1 MRFAPALLVAAAL
14 AAPAPA
20 QDPVALK
27 WSLKEGDLFYTNNR
41 TDMDMSMTVLGQ
53 DVNIKMKMTAVQR
66 YKILSAKPGATK
78 VELTMLAMKMEA
90 EGLPPGAGGLGDV
103 GDRVKGAT
111 VTATLNDELEV
122 TKVDGYEKFLDK
134 LAGDNAAER
143 AQMKA
148 QFSETAVG
156 QMVSQVFSFAPAKPV
171 KVGDTW
177 NRTDKIPT
185 GGFGD
190 ASVKQKFKLD
200 SVTGG
205 VAKLGLEGD
214 MSFKAGDAAFPG
226 LPPGVKVSKFD
237 IKADKITGTV
247 LFDTKT
253 GRLKEAKQ
261 NMSFNGTIAMSANGM
276 DLEMKMKIKAVQ
288 TATVTDKN
296 PTKD

>member
-1 MRFAPALLVAAAL
+1 MRLALAVVAALAL
-14 AAPAPA
+14 AAPATA
-20 QDPVALK
+20 QDTVALK
-27 WSLKEGDLFYTNNR
+27 WSLKEGDLFYTN
-41 TDMDMSMTVLGQ
+41 TVADMDMTMTVLGA
-53 DVNIKMKMTAVQR
+53 DVNVKMKMTGVQR

-78 VELTMLAMKMEA
+78 VELTMLALKMTA
-90 EGLPPGAGGLGDV
+90 EGLPAGAGGVGDI

-111 VTATLNDELEV
+111 VTATLNDDMEV
-122 TKVDGYEKFLDK
+122 TKVEGYDKFIDK
-134 LAGDNAAER
+134 LAGDNEAER
-143 AQMKA
+143 KQMKA

-156 QMVSQVFSFAPAKPV
+156 QMVSQVFSFAPTKAV
-171 KVGDTW
+171 KVGETW
-177 NRTDKIPT
+177 NRTDKVPT

-214 MSFKAGDAAFPG
+214 MTFKAGDGAIPG
-226 LPPGVKVSKFD
+226 LPEGVKVTKFD
-237 IKADKITGTV
+237 LKADKITGTV
-247 LFDTKT
+247 LFDTKA
-253 GRLKEAKQ
+253 GRLKETKQ

-276 DLEMKMKIKAVQ
+276 DIEMKMKIKGTQ

>member
-1 MRFAPALLVAAAL
+1 MRFVPALLVVAAL
-14 AAPAPA
+14 AAPAAA

-41 TDMDMSMTVLGQ
+41 ADMDMSMSVLGQ
-53 DVNIKMKMTAVQR
+53 DVTIKMKMTAVQR

-78 VELTMLAMKMEA
+78 VELTMLTMKMEA
-90 EGLPPGAGGLGDV
+90 EGLPPGAGGLGDI

-122 TKVDGYEKFLDK
+122 TKVEGYEKFIDK
-134 LAGDNAAER
+134 LAGDNAEER
-143 AQMKA
+143 KQMKA

-156 QMVSQVFSFAPAKPV
+156 QMVSQVFSFAPPKPV

-177 NRTDKIPT
+177 NRSDKVPT

-190 ASVKQKFKLD
+190 ATVKQKFKLD
-200 SVTGG
+200 SVTDG

-214 MSFKAGDAAFPG
+214 MAFKPGDGAFPG
-226 LPPGVKVSKFD
+226 LPPGVKVTKFD
-237 IKADKITGTV
+237 LKADKITGTV

-253 GRLKEAKQ
+253 GRLKETKQ